1 MLMFDPDPER
11 GYQLATR
18 YTPLRRP
25 GTGDE
30 VAAAVAFLASPEAS
44 YITGA
49 MLTIDGG
56 ASVVDVAMLP
66 GDRP

>member
-11 GYQLATR
+11 GYQRATR

-30 VAAAVAFLASPEAS
+30 VAAAVAFLASSEAS